1 MITLMSFRGL
11 PQPGRDRHARGHG
24 VLLRLS
30 ALLVGC
36 GLGLTLAALPS
47 AAQAAAAPPAGA
59 LPRPGTTVAVAGDEP
74 PASVYYTGRNGQ
86 VWSVPLSL
94 MAEHVPASL
103 GGQLVG
109 GPGVVAYTATPTTIP
124 VTAAAV
130 FGRGTDNQ
138 LWWRQIVG
146 TQMSRW
152 APMGGVLT
160 SQPAATFNSS
170 TGQLWVFARGTDGAV
185 WYRTG
190 HISAAGAVQWNPS
203 WASLGGR
210 LLPGT
215 APAAANISVLGAV
228 VAAVGTD
235 RAIWVNLKTGTRPV
249 WEPIGGRTTASPGIA
264 ITSGEVMVA
273 FARGTDNAGW
283 YNEFLGQPT
292 GVAAGWHSLGGQLTS
307 GVAAT
312 GYLNYPMINVF
323 ALGTDNM
330 IWEDTG
336 TLPTFSGW
344 SMVLIS

>member
-1 MITLMSFRGL
+1 M
-11 PQPGRDRHARGHG
+11 
-24 VLLRLS
+24 
-30 ALLVGC
+30 
-36 GLGLTLAALPS
+36 
-47 AAQAAAAPPAGA
+47 AAAG
-59 LPRPGTTVAVAGDEP
+59 PRPGLTSHPALPEPRHTTHIKNHHTTRVN
-74 PASVYYTGRNGQ
+74 VY
-86 VWSVPLSL
+86 
-94 MAEHVPASL
+94 
-103 GGQLVG
+103 
-109 GPGVVAYTATPTTIP
+109 
-124 VTAAAV
+124 
-130 FGRGTDNQ
+130 
-138 LWWRQIVG
+138 
-146 TQMSRW
+146 
-152 APMGGVLT
+152 VLT